1 MLCSSGIGYPSAGEL
16 KGGGGGSMSKEDESE
31 VSDSVLSARVLLNSL
46 RGKSFIQ
53 RSVPAKVHSFQTP
66 SVSQNARVEKKL
78 SSK

>member
-46 RGKSFIQ
+46 RGKSFRVVSSQ
-53 RSVPAKVHSFQTP
+53 RSNLSNLQIYL
-66 SVSQNARVEKKL
+66 KK
-78 SSK
+78 K